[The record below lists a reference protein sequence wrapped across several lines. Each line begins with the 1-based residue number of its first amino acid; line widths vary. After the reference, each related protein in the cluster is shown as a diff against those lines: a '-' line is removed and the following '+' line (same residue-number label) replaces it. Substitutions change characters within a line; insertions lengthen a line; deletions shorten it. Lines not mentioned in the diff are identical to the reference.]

1 MKRMSLLLGSVL
13 IGLLM
18 AEGILRWREEAWKN
32 AVHFEAGFRWLE
44 YDPVLGWRNTPGF
57 RDGDI
62 VINSL
67 SFRGPPTATQKR
79 AGTLRVVCAG
89 DSRTFGTWLD
99 SRRVRFD
106 NAYPPLL
113 QAMAAA
119 TGTARPEV
127 INAGVIGYSSAQ
139 GLRQFQMRILAL
151 DPDVLVVSFGFN
163 DHAYAWNAALRSLEP
178 RTPWARALLYRF
190 GDVRT
195 VQFGLRLYQGLA
207 PHPAPFAVRW
217 VDPDEY
223 GYNLRRFAEV
233 SRRHGVRLVF
243 LTQALRP
250 IEQGESPPA
259 FPTEQRPDPYAIIGA
274 RDLADLHRLAGEYQ
288 GVLRLVAAETGTPVA
303 DAAAAFAA
311 HRGEPLFGRYDLV
324 HPNPTGARLIAQ
336 TVYATLH
343 DIGAL

>member
-1 MKRMSLLLGSVL
+1 MKRGSLLLGSLLV
-13 IGLLM
+13 GLLL
-18 AEGILRWREEAWKN
+18 AEGILRWRTDLWKN
-32 AVHFEAGFRWLE
+32 AVQFEAGFRFLE

-57 RDGDI
+57 HDGDI
-62 VINSL
+62 RINSL
-67 SFRGPPTATQKR
+67 SFRGPEAATHKR
-79 AGTLRVVCAG
+79 AGTVRVVCAG

-99 SRRVRFD
+99 FQRIRFD

-113 QAMAAA
+113 QRVALAAGGA
-119 TGTARPEV
+119 QVEV
-127 INAGVIGYSSAQ
+127 INAGVVGYSSAQ
-139 GLRQFQMRILAL
+139 GLRQLQMRILPL

-178 RTPWARALLYRF
+178 RPAWARDLLYRF
-190 GDVRT
+190 GDLRT
-195 VQFGLRLYQGLA
+195 VQFGMRLYQGLA
-207 PHPAPFAVRW
+207 PHPAPLSVRW

-223 GYNLRRFAEV
+223 DYTLRRFTEV
-233 SRRHGVRLVF
+233 SQRHGVRLVF

-259 FPTEQRPDPYAIIGA
+259 FPNEPRQDPYAMIGA
-274 RDLADLHRLAGEYQ
+274 RNLADLHRLYGEYQ
-288 GVLRLVAAETGTPVA
+288 GVLRRVAAETNTPVA

-311 HRGEPLFGRYDLV
+311 HRGEPLFGAYDLV
-324 HPNPTGARLIAQ
+324 HPNPTGARVIAQ